1 MEIKI
6 TKIQI
11 FLISPLFTIAFPSKT
26 TGINKKD
33 KPIQGTGSFKLGI

>member
-11 FLISPLFTIAFPSKT
+11 FLISPLFTIAFPSKIN
-26 TGINKKD
+26 GINKKD
-33 KPIQGTGSFKLGI
+33 RPIQDIGIEKIS

>member
-11 FLISPLFTIAFPSKT
+11 FLISPLFTITFPSKT
-26 TGINKKD
+26 MGINKKD
-33 KPIQGTGSFKLGI
+33 KPIQDIGIEKIS

>member
-11 FLISPLFTIAFPSKT
+11 FLMWPFLSIAFPSKAE
-26 TGINKKD
+26 GINKKD
-33 KPIQGTGSFKLGI
+33 RPIQDIGIEKIS